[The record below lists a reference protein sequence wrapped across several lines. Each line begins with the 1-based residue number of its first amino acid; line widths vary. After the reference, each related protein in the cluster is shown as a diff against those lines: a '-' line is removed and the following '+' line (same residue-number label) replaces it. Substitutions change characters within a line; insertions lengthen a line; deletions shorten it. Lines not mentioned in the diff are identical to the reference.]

1 MVLQSP
7 HLDETV
13 SAAPNL
19 YPGVVRDDEQLLRSL
34 FNPDHI
40 RGDMLQVAAIPLRD
54 LQVRGFS
61 VNRLSHVTQ
70 EFIEDG
76 INRMLARQPGGAPRY
91 SEGVARFEAGTVRS
105 IQADGRQVF
114 VVIDTASLDNIGHAS
129 IYLADPAMPP
139 SHARKM
145 REQLLPLLQRRMSA
159 AGAFAP

>member
-13 SAAPNL
+13 SAAPDL
-19 YPGVVRDDEQLLRSL
+19 SPGLVLDDEQLLRSL

-40 RGDMLQVAAIPLRD
+40 KEDILQVAAIPLRD

-61 VNRLSHVTQ
+61 VNRLSHVAQ

-76 INRMLARQPGGAPRY
+76 INRLLARQPGGAPRY
-91 SEGVARFEAGTVRS
+91 SEGVARFRARVVRS
-105 IQADGRQVF
+105 IQADGHQVF
-114 VVIDTASLDNIGHAS
+114 VVIDTALPDNIGHAS

-145 REQLLPLLQRRMSA
+145 REQLLPLLQPRMPVA
-159 AGAFAP
+159 EAFTT